1 MDKGLKKRIGRV
13 AFAVALF
20 FFAGF
25 AYAAFIKLTG
35 WRIPCLFR
43 LVTGL
48 KCPGCGITHSSVCFM
63 KFDFQGMI
71 QYNLFAPAI
80 LVYTGW
86 VFAYIGTNQDVDAV
100 ADEIGVRSRMNYE
113 YSDMGAREM
122 FRTEHRSRRNLYD
135 RISKYGKSIIEED
148 IDYFNCCDDE
158 PEEPQS

>member
-13 AFAVALF
+13 ALAVALF

-25 AYAAFIKLTG
+25 AYAAFIGLTG

-86 VFAYIGTNQDVDAV
+86 VFAYTSIHYIRTGKYRLGTGVTAVDIIFLTGFLLWWVVRNIIG
-100 ADEIGVRSRMNYE
+100 M
-113 YSDMGAREM
+113 
-122 FRTEHRSRRNLYD
+122 
-135 RISKYGKSIIEED
+135 
-148 IDYFNCCDDE
+148 
-158 PEEPQS
+158 